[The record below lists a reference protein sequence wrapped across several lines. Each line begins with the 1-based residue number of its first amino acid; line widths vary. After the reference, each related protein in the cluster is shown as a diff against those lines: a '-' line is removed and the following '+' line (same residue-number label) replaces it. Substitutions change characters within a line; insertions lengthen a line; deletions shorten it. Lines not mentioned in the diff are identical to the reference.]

1 MAAAPPRSATR
12 NAGPGR
18 HRARRP
24 HDTAANVRAG
34 LVIFLT
40 AFAGLALFRSG
51 DLVSVT
57 YDLPPGESSEAV
69 VSVAETWDG
78 WMRALGTAELG
89 EAIVETVGAF
99 ASGEMFAPTDPGEDD
114 GDRPGTNEESAG
126 EDAG

>member
-1 MAAAPPRSATR
+1 MAAAPPPSAFRT
-12 NAGPGR
+12 AGPGT

-24 HDTAANVRAG
+24 QDTPANVRAG

-40 AFAGLALFRSG
+40 ALAGLALFRSG

-57 YDLPPGESSEAV
+57 YDLPPGEGSEAV

-78 WMRALGTAELG
+78 WMQALGTAGLG

-99 ASGEMFAPTDPGEDD
+99 ASGEMFAPTDPDEDD
-114 GDRPGTNEESAG
+114 GDRPGTNEDSTG
-126 EDAG
+126 DDAG